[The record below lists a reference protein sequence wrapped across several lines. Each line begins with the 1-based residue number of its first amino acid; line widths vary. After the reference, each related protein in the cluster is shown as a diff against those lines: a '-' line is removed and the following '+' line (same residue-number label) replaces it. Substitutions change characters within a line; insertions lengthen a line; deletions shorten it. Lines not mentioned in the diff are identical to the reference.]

1 MARKGNKFIGPQPQD
16 FEPTGINAYLGL
28 GRPLELDNWLSR
40 SALLAGIL
48 AAAGLAL
55 WRSHQGLDGSAAT
68 MAGIGLG
75 LNMILSFLIGRELD
89 PDRRAGSL
97 IGSGLTLLA
106 GLFLGEGNPLVLLWL
121 LFILRMFTRS
131 SGDRHRIADN
141 VLIIAVA
148 VYLGKEG
155 YWLYPLTTGAFYAL
169 ESQISE
175 GYPRSLYLSAIAL
188 AGTAL
193 AEYNVLDNALSFSYL
208 ILLAVFFLL
217 FLPELRLAL
226 YVHARGDK
234 NNKRL
239 NPRRLQVAQGSF
251 ILMAFVVILF
261 QGNSQAQALLPAL
274 LAAIGC
280 GLWLLV
286 CLLRK
291 QVDFTIEKR

>member
-1 MARKGNKFIGPQPQD
+1 MAKKGNKFIGPQPAD
-16 FEPTGINAYLGL
+16 FEPTGINAWLGL
-28 GRPLELDNWLSR
+28 GRPFDWDSWLSR
-40 SALLAGIL
+40 GAILAGIL
-48 AAAGLAL
+48 AAAVTAFV
-55 WRSHQGLDGSAAT
+55 RDQQGMEGMAAT
-68 MAGIGLG
+68 MAGINLG
-75 LNMILSFLIGRELD
+75 LNMILSYMIGRELD
-89 PDRRAGSL
+89 PDRRVGGL

-106 GLFLGEGNPLVLLWL
+106 SFFLEAGNPLVLLWL
-121 LFILRMFTRS
+121 LFILRMFTRT

-141 VLIIAVA
+141 VLIIAIA

-175 GYPRSLYLSAIAL
+175 GYGRSLYLAAIAL

-193 AEYNVLDNALSFSYL
+193 AEYNVLDNSLSMIYL
-208 ILLAVFFLL
+208 LLLAIFFII
-217 FLPELRLAL
+217 FLPELRVAL

-234 NNKRL
+234 NNKLL

-251 ILMAFVVILF
+251 ILMCFVIILF
-261 QGNSQAQALLPAL
+261 HGDSQVLALLPAIL
-274 LAAIGC
+274 TAIGC

-286 CLLRK
+286 CLLRR